1 MTNVHRL
8 ERPSFGEALPPEGTR
23 RIIDN
28 EERVL
33 YDGYWIKTYP
43 VPSDS
48 LQAKKLLIEALTRRL
63 FNHTEHGL
71 NIPGCRLGE
80 ARQSYQAETDP
91 GRRRVKAAM
100 LAGALFNRAT
110 DIFRK
115 LVELQADG
123 IEVPSDD
130 ALMRECGQCLL
141 DAMDLGHVVL
151 HRSGE
156 EGIDEL
162 WGEPFRAFSVSIEEF
177 YESRY
182 IKIGQSMR
190 DIDCIANAMVA
201 NFSGIPAFAA
211 IEAPVRHFANAARI
225 KAETLRTDPNIFD
238 VWAQLVTAGERLA
251 NFTPTPASKPLRGT
265 NHAASAPRFRWP
277 PVAPQRSRARLL
289 HRPCAHADAQEHLRL
304 HRTLPGLPRHWPGSC
319 PGGAVAGMSRS
330 RKQIRRLRRIATWA
344 NTGMGRLVVTSR
356 QIEFVIPPSR
366 ALSWPLSSQPQF
378 ARLLLSAARDFPGQF
393 AGCGDEGCCSVA
405 R

>member
-1 MTNVHRL
+1 LLPVRGFPAQIAAMNNVHRL
-8 ERPSFGEALPPEGTR
+8 ERPPTYDSPPPEGTR
-23 RIIDN
+23 RIVND

-80 ARQSYQAETDP
+80 ARQSYQAENDP

-110 DIFRK
+110 DIFRR

-123 IEVPSDD
+123 IEIHGDD

-162 WGEPFRAFSVSIEEF
+162 WGEPFRAFSVPIEEF
-177 YESRY
+177 YENRY

-190 DIDCIANAMVA
+190 DIDRIANAMIA
-201 NFSGIPAFAA
+201 NFSRIPAFDA
-211 IEAPVRHFANAARI
+211 IEASVRDFANAAKI
-225 KAETLRTDPNIFD
+225 KTETLRTDPGIFD
-238 VWAQLVTAGERLA
+238 VWSQLVTAGERLA
-251 NFTPTPASKPLRGT
+251 NFTPKQIPRSLGEAGGRPAHRVCDGLLLLRNGRDLVFYITRARTPMPKSTCEYIERCAAYLATGRVPVTPAPLP
-265 NHAASAPRFRWP
+265 A
-277 PVAPQRSRARLL
+277 
-289 HRPCAHADAQEHLRL
+289 
-304 HRTLPGLPRHWPGSC
+304 
-319 PGGAVAGMSRS
+319 
-330 RKQIRRLRRIATWA
+330 
-344 NTGMGRLVVTSR
+344 
-356 QIEFVIPPSR
+356 
-366 ALSWPLSSQPQF
+366 
-378 ARLLLSAARDFPGQF
+378 
-393 AGCGDEGCCSVA
+393 
-405 R
+405 

>member
-1 MTNVHRL
+1 MNNVHRL
-8 ERPSFGEALPPEGTR
+8 ERPPTYEAPPPEGTR
-23 RIIDN
+23 RIIND

-123 IEVPSDD
+123 IEIHSDD

-251 NFTPTPASKPLRGT
+251 NFTPIPASKPLREQTG
-265 NHAASAPRFRWP
+265 R
-277 PVAPQRSRARLL
+277 
-289 HRPCAHADAQEHLRL
+289 RL
-304 HRTLPGLPRHWPGSC
+304 HRVSDGL
-319 PGGAVAGMSRS
+319 
-330 RKQIRRLRRIATWA
+330 QLLR
-344 NTGMGRLVVTSR
+344 NG
-356 QIEFVIPPSR
+356 R
-366 ALSWPLSSQPQF
+366 ALVFYIARARTPMPRSTCDYIEHCQAYLATGRVPVLAAPLP
-378 ARLLLSAARDFPGQF
+378 A
-393 AGCGDEGCCSVA
+393 
-405 R
+405 